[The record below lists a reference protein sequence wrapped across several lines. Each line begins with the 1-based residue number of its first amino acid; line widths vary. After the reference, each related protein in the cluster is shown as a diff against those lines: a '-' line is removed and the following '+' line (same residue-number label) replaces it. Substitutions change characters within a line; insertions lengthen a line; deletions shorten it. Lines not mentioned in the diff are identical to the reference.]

1 MAYNVP
7 PLVTADI
14 AAIADISV
22 EDASIF
28 IATAV
33 LVVDEYLSDKGLSDN
48 ILRAIAKY
56 LAAHFA
62 LVKEGQVKAETLG
75 PTATTYNMTTGLGL
89 KTTVHGQQA
98 IFLDTSGTL
107 FTLDNR
113 KVDESPASSGVAT
126 FNVF

>member
-7 PLVTADI
+7 AISDAEVKAVGDI
-14 AAIADISV
+14 AAADLSP
-22 EDASIF
+22 F
-28 IATAV
+28 IATAS
-33 LVVDEYLSDKGLSDN
+33 LVVDENLLDKALSDAV
-48 ILRAIAKY
+48 LRAVCIY

-62 LVKEGQVKAETLG
+62 LVKEGQVKAETIG

-89 KTTVHGQQA
+89 KTTVQGQQA

-113 KVDESPASSGVAT
+113 KVDEAASGVRVGT
-126 FNVF
+126 IDFM